1 MKELYYNEI
10 TGRGGRLI
18 VIEIY
23 GENLDKPV
31 RMVKGK
37 DLDDFEPGE
46 LQEIAPRDRITIR
59 KTKELNDEWMLILDM
74 PDYTDEQLDNIC
86 KNFK

>member
-31 RMVKGK
+31 RMVIGK
-37 DLDDFEPGE
+37 DLDDF
-46 LQEIAPRDRITIR
+46 
-59 KTKELNDEWMLILDM
+59 
-74 PDYTDEQLDNIC
+74 
-86 KNFK
+86 